1 VAPFPTAAPGV
12 KPVAPFSMEA
22 YRGLVT
28 HIAMGSLLPAGTP
41 CRPLS
46 MVIRVSYNIL
56 VVYAAVGEEGAGL

>member
-1 VAPFPTAAPGV
+1 
-12 KPVAPFSMEA
+12 MEA

-56 VVYAAVGEEGAGL
+56 VVYAAVGEEEAGL